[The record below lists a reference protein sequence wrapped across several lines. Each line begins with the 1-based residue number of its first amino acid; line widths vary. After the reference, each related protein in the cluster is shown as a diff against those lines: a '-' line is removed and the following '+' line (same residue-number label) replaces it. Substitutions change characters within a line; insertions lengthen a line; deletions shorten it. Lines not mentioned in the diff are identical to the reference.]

1 MNKFVRFPFYAR
13 LTFVLLAM
21 TMIFMILYIGKGV
34 LIPVIMAL
42 LFAILIRPISS
53 FFRRK
58 LRFPNVLASIVTVV
72 LFVIFILGILTFIS
86 VQISNFS
93 DDWETIENNI
103 TLHIANLQGFVQE
116 SFGIDEIEQKNL
128 ISNAANE
135 SRSSLTGM
143 ITNFILSFSD
153 TLFNLTMIPIYM
165 FLYLLYQNHF
175 ITFLSKLVGGG
186 DQERLKK
193 ILYDVKTAVQ
203 SYLFGVLIQISII
216 ATLTTIGLTI
226 IGVQHALLLG
236 VITGILGLIPYLGNI
251 IACVITIFATLTGS
265 PDLSLIVWILI
276 VTAVVQLIDNNI
288 VVPLV
293 VSSKVEINAF
303 AAIISIFI
311 GGMIAGIAG
320 MFLAIPIIAILKV
333 IFDNI
338 PSLEPWGYFIGDDL
352 PKIPQWYNKVPYL
365 ANQVS
370 HKTPLETPTFTAT
383 TTQPNQEENN
393 NEKEWKEDDNP
404 KMDNI

>member
-1 MNKFVRFPFYAR
+1 MNNFIRLPFHTR
-13 LTFVLLAM
+13 LASILLAI
-21 TMIFMILYIGKGV
+21 TIIFMILYVGKGV

-53 FFRRK
+53 FFRRR
-58 LRFPNVLASIVTVV
+58 LRFPNALASIISVTLFVV
-72 LFVIFILGILTFIS
+72 LILGILTFIS

-93 DDWETIENNI
+93 EDWGSIEKNI
-103 TLHIANLQGFVQE
+103 TLHITNLQNFVQE
-116 SFGIDEIEQKNL
+116 SFGIDEHEQKSL
-128 ISNAANE
+128 ISNATIE

-143 ITNFILSFSD
+143 VTNFILSFSD
-153 TLFNLTMIPIYM
+153 TLFNLAMIPIYM
-165 FLYLLYQNHF
+165 FLFLLYQNHL

-186 DQERLKK
+186 DQQSLKK
-193 ILYDVKTAVQ
+193 ILYDIKTAVQ

-226 IGVQHALLLG
+226 VGVQHALLLG

-265 PDLSLIVWILI
+265 PDLSLILWILV
-276 VTAVVQLIDNNI
+276 VTSVVQLIDNNI
-288 VVPLV
+288 TVPLI

-303 AAIISIFI
+303 ASIIGIFI
-311 GGMIAGIAG
+311 GGMLAGIAG

-338 PSLEPWGYFIGDDL
+338 PSLEPWGYLIGDDT

-365 ANQVS
+365 ANQVGV
-370 HKTPLETPTFTAT
+370 KEKLEAPTFTVT
-383 TTQPNQEENN
+383 TTQPDTEETEDKEMEDTE
-393 NEKEWKEDDNP
+393 EK
-404 KMDNI
+404 